1 MASPFY
7 LRVNEHL
14 ELRQRAPE
22 DAEELF
28 ALTDA
33 NRTRLRTWLP
43 WLDHC
48 TRPEHTLASIESTL
62 RQAEAGM
69 GLAFCLWSEGR
80 IAGVGG
86 YNLIDR
92 ANLTGHIGYWLG
104 DTFEG
109 RGLMTAA
116 NRALIGHGF
125 SELGLRRQTIS
136 AATGNARSRAVA
148 ERLGFRLE
156 GVLRSAEQLY
166 GRRVDHAFYAQT
178 SEDWEQETR
187 ASADRLAIRTGTAPL
202 DLVVRAM
209 NPTDVREALNLW
221 NATEGMGL
229 SPEETE
235 PMLAA
240 FLARNPGLSAVARSP
255 DGALLGAVLAGH
267 DGRRGFL
274 YHLAVAPTHRGK
286 GGGRALAAFALAGL
300 RAAGIARTSLLV
312 YANNEAGQAFWRHLD
327 WEARND
333 LVLMQ
338 TKHAL
343 DS

>member
-1 MASPFY
+1 MTAPFF
-7 LRVNEHL
+7 LRVNDHL
-14 ELRQRAPE
+14 ELRQRTPE
-22 DAEELF
+22 DADELF

-33 NRTRLRTWLP
+33 NRARLRRWLP

-62 RQAEAGM
+62 QQAQAGT
-69 GLAFCLWSEGR
+69 GLAFCVWCEGR

-92 ANLTGHIGYWLG
+92 TNRIGHIGYWLG
-104 DTFEG
+104 EAFEG

-116 NRALIGHGF
+116 NRALVTHGF
-125 SELGLRRQTIS
+125 SALGLRRQTIA
-136 AATGNARSRAVA
+136 AATGNTRSRATA

-156 GVLRSAEQLY
+156 GVLRNAEQLY
-166 GRRVDHAFYAQT
+166 GRSVDHALYAQT
-178 SEDWEQETR
+178 FEDWEDETR
-187 ASADRLAIRTGTAPL
+187 ASADRLALSSGTTPRGFS
-202 DLVVRAM
+202 VRAM
-209 NPTDVREALNLW
+209 NPADLREALTLW

-240 FLARNPGLSAVARSP
+240 FLARNPGLSAVARST
-255 DGALLGAVLAGH
+255 DGALIGAVLAGH

-274 YHLAVAPTHRGK
+274 YHLAVTPAHRGQ
-286 GGGRALAAFALAGL
+286 GGGRALASFALAGL

-312 YANNEAGQAFWRHLD
+312 YANNEAGQAFWRQLD

-338 TKHAL
+338 TRHVL

>member
-1 MASPFY
+1 
-7 LRVNEHL
+7 
-14 ELRQRAPE
+14 
-22 DAEELF
+22 
-28 ALTDA
+28 
-33 NRTRLRTWLP
+33 LP

-62 RQAEAGM
+62 RQAEAGT
-69 GLAFCLWSEGR
+69 GLAFCLWVEGR

-86 YNLIDR
+86 YNMIDR
-92 ANLTGHIGYWLG
+92 TNLIGHIGYWLG
-104 DTFEG
+104 AAFEG
-109 RGLMTAA
+109 RGFMTAA
-116 NRALIGHGF
+116 NRALVTHGF

-136 AATGNARSRAVA
+136 AATGNTRSRAIA

-156 GVLRSAEQLY
+156 GVLRHAEQLY
-166 GRRVDHAFYAQT
+166 GRSVDHALYAQT
-178 SEDWEQETR
+178 LEDWEEETR
-187 ASADRLAIRTGTAPL
+187 AIADRHALSTRTASRGLA
-202 DLVVRAM
+202 VRAM
-209 NPTDVREALNLW
+209 NPADLKEALSLW
-221 NATEGMGL
+221 NETEGMGL

-240 FLARNPGLSAVARSP
+240 FLARNPGLSAVARSA
-255 DGALLGAVLAGH
+255 DGSLAGAVLAGH

-274 YHLAVAPTHRGK
+274 YHLAVTPAHRGK

-312 YANNEAGQAFWRHLD
+312 YANNESGQAFWRQLD

-338 TKHAL
+338 TRHAL
-343 DS
+343 DT